1 MTCPPRYI
9 VRMSDVTSMGVQTG
23 ASYFP
28 GNQDLRS
35 IKNAGATWIL
45 AYPEDPITK
54 AARTGLSILLV
65 IESIESAPD
74 YISLLPEDPKRFA
87 IALQADGLETAAKF
101 EKKATTL
108 RKQLVSK
115 GLGDARILAC
125 GWFDLDRFRQ
135 FLARKNIDGVLMLDA
150 ESRNMIELIAAAVGT
165 EYQ

>member
-1 MTCPPRYI
+1 MDFGIPR
-9 VRMSDVTSMGVQTG
+9 
-23 ASYFP
+23 
-28 GNQDLRS
+28 RS
-35 IKNAGATWIL
+35 NHESSQNRPFNT
-45 AYPEDPITK
+45 
-54 AARTGLSILLV
+54 LV

>member
-1 MTCPPRYI
+1 MDFGIPR
-9 VRMSDVTSMGVQTG
+9 
-23 ASYFP
+23 
-28 GNQDLRS
+28 RS
-35 IKNAGATWIL
+35 N
-45 AYPEDPITK
+45 TK

-115 GLGDARILAC
+115 GLATHA
-125 GWFDLDRFRQ
+125 
-135 FLARKNIDGVLMLDA
+135 
-150 ESRNMIELIAAAVGT
+150 SRLWMVRP
-165 EYQ
+165 